1 MAALQEPVTK
11 AEESR
16 EEAVGGDATVHQFP
30 KRKAAAAQKA
40 PAKNAVAKKTPTKK
54 AAARRRPA

>member
-1 MAALQEPVTK
+1 MTK

-16 EEAVGGDATVHQFP
+16 EEAVGGDATVHQLP
-30 KRKAAAAQKA
+30 KRKAAAAKKA

-54 AAARRRPA
+54 AAARRRSA